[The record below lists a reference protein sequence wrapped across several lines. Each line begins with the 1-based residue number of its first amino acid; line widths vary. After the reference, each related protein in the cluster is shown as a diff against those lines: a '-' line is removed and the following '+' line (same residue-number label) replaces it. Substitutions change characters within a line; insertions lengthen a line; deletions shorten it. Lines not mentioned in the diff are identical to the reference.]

1 MASYTDDTE
10 SQKVGGRPKVV
21 CVWCGGVIRSDAA
34 KAAKR
39 MCQPCFARMMR
50 EHSRAHMRDAVRR
63 YASDR

>member
-1 MASYTDDTE
+1 M
-10 SQKVGGRPKVV
+10 
-21 CVWCGGVIRSDAA
+21 

-50 EHSRAHMRDAVRR
+50 EHSRAHRQDAGRR